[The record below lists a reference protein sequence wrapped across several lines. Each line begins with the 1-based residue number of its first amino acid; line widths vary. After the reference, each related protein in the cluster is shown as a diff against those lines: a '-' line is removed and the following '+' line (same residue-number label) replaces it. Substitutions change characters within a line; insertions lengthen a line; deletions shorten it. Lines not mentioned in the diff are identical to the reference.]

1 MTDQGT
7 AQGELIRYLQ
17 NALAIADELE
27 DRNTGHLIEQAL
39 DQARSQKGD
48 PKEHVATL
56 RWDDGR
62 SPFAAAP
69 FVCSI
74 AVTTTGDPAVE

>member
-27 DRNTGHLIEQAL
+27 DRKTGHLIEQAL

-56 RWDDGR
+56 RWDDGSNR
-62 SPFAAAP
+62 LSPQHHSSAA
-69 FVCSI
+69 SR
-74 AVTTTGDPAVE
+74 